1 MLPDENVEAFYEK
14 LAAVIDDPRVE
25 IVPEEI
31 YRPAAPPS
39 DIDNEMFQ
47 VLQNVAENMFPGVT
61 VLPIMSTGATDMA
74 QLRAKGMQAYG
85 VGPARTVEEINSG
98 YGAHGD
104 NERIAEDAFVE
115 LVQYMWNVV
124 IEMAAAD

>member
-1 MLPDENVEAFYEK
+1 MH
-14 LAAVIDDPRVE
+14 
-25 IVPEEI
+25 
-31 YRPAAPPS
+31 
-39 DIDNEMFQ
+39 
-47 VLQNVAENMFPGVT
+47 AE
-61 VLPIMSTGATDMA
+61 
-74 QLRAKGMQAYG
+74 
-85 VGPARTVEEINSG
+85 ARTVEEINSG